1 MNLLIVDDEV
11 VTTEVLKEQIDRKK
25 IPIRQIFVAYNAAMA
40 RECLEH
46 QKIDIVLCDIEMPKE
61 SGLELLEWIRKRNKE
76 IEFLFLTSHEKFEYA
91 FGAVKNGAANYLLK
105 PLDMPTINHAL
116 YVVTEKICKKRQ
128 MSLAEEYW
136 SHGKRK
142 VEADFWRSVLRGDL
156 GNEEKEIQMEIE
168 RYGLGLE
175 KEKRYTLVLIRV
187 RKEAVF
193 AEIQNTSLNQFILD
207 NILAETFTRNLKM
220 ENVIHWEDNGEY
232 YICAVSDMEGNE
244 VKRRGE
250 EVCSLLNQF
259 YANPIYVGYI
269 SDEGT
274 IVELGNICR
283 GILAYDRKH
292 MHDEGKLLIF
302 AEITGEQHTLENVL
316 DAKFIFSCLE
326 KGERV
331 KLLEYLQK
339 MVAEVK
345 RRDTSLAN
353 IQYFQMDFLQII
365 GVYLH
370 KQGMD
375 FEILF
380 EDSNYVDIQKE
391 SLTSELSMIRWNAY
405 VVNKIFD
412 SIKSREKSDNMVEIL
427 VDYIRQHYEENIT
440 RNTLA
445 EMVHFSPEYVGKT
458 FKKQTGSSINDYVNQ
473 LRIEE
478 AKRLLKG
485 TDNKVIDIALMVGF
499 ENMPYFSSVFKKY
512 TGCSPAE
519 YKKIYG

>member
-40 RECLEH
+40 REYLE
-46 QKIDIVLCDIEMPKE
+46 QKEVDIVLCDIEMPKE
-61 SGLELLEWIRKRNKE
+61 SGLELLEWIRRKNKE

-136 SHGKRK
+136 NHGKRK
-142 VEADFWRSVLRGDL
+142 VEADFWRSVLLGDL

-175 KEKRYTLVLIRV
+175 NEKRYTLVLIRV

-193 AEIQNTSLNQFILD
+193 AELQNMSLNQFILD
-207 NILAETFTRNLKM
+207 NILAETFTRTLKM

-232 YICAVSDMEGNE
+232 YICAVSDMKGNE

-259 YANPIYVGYI
+259 YTAPIYVGYI

-274 IVELGNICR
+274 IAELGNMCR
-283 GILAYDRKH
+283 EILAYDRKH
-292 MHDEGKLLIF
+292 MHDEGKMLTF
-302 AEITGEQHTLENVL
+302 SEITGKQNTLENVL
-316 DAKFIFSCLE
+316 DAKFILSCLE

-339 MVAEVK
+339 MVSEVK
-345 RRDTSLAN
+345 RRDTSLVN
-353 IQYFQMDFLQII
+353 IQYFQMDFLQVI

-375 FEILF
+375 LEILF
-380 EDSNYVDIQKE
+380 EDSNYVDIQKK
-391 SLTSELSMIRWNAY
+391 SFTSELSMIRWNAY

-412 SIKSREKSDNMVEIL
+412 SIKSREKSDNMVEML

-445 EMVHFSPEYVGKT
+445 EMVHFSPEYVGKI
-458 FKKQTGSSINDYVNQ
+458 FKKQTGNSINDYVNQ

-478 AKRLLKG
+478 AKRLLKS

-499 ENMPYFSSVFKKY
+499 ENMPYFSSVFKRY
-512 TGCSPAE
+512 TGYSPAE
-519 YKKIYG
+519 YKKTHG